1 MIDLSNTNRSKCR
14 IRCYYT
20 INIEQTHT
28 IVHGNKLSGV
38 FYARFVNSQQTAEER
53 YGNGFLSTNTFIT
66 IETFDNLENLIN
78 LKSSGVACKIKI
90 PSMNKEYIINDVQ
103 VRYDNDSLELSNIRT
118 SKKRTVL
125 NLNEIRR

>member
-1 MIDLSNTNRSKCR
+1 MLYPGSINKEYKRNIPHKNRGMK
-14 IRCYYT
+14 
-20 INIEQTHT
+20 
-28 IVHGNKLSGV
+28 
-38 FYARFVNSQQTAEER
+38 
-53 YGNGFLSTNTFIT
+53 
-66 IETFDNLENLIN
+66 LENLIN

-103 VRYDNDSLELSNIRT
+103 VQYDNDSLELSNIRT